1 MLHIVTSVE
10 GFSVCKRHV
19 VSEDRVLFLGDGVYA
34 MEPTACEQSFA
45 ILQDIKARRVSRH
58 SEIKCIDYDEFV
70 DLVISASS
78 SVTWK

>member
-1 MLHIVTSVE
+1 MLHIVTSIE

-19 VSEDRVLFLGDGVYA
+19 LPADRVLFLGDGVYA
-34 MEPTACEQSFA
+34 MAPTECEQSYA
-45 ILQDIKARRVSRH
+45 LLQDIKARRVSRH
-58 SEIKCIDYDEFV
+58 SDVKCIDYDEFV